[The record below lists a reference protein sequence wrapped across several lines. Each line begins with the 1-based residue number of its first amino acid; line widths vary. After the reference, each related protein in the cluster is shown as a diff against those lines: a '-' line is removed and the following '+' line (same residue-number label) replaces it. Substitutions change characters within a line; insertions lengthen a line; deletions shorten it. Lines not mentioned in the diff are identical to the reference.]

1 MAIKLLEPAV
11 RSRLRSGFAIT
22 SVSQCVGE
30 LVENSIDAGATCV
43 AVRIDVVKFKVQVRL
58 HVINPRCTHTVGAGF

>member
-1 MAIKLLEPAV
+1 MSSKAIKLLEPAV

-43 AVRIDVVKFKVQVRL
+43 AVRVDIAKFKVQVRP
-58 HVINPRCTHTVGAGF
+58 VSE

>member
-1 MAIKLLEPAV
+1 MALKLLEPAV
-11 RSRLRSGFAIT
+11 RSRLRSGIAIT

-43 AVRIDVVKFKVQVRL
+43 AVRIDITKFKIQVIL
-58 HVINPRCTHTVGAGF
+58 GH

>member
-1 MAIKLLEPAV
+1 MALKLLEPAV
-11 RSRLRSGFAIT
+11 RSRLRSGIAIN

-43 AVRIDVVKFKVQVRL
+43 AVRIDITKFKIQVRL
-58 HVINPRCTHTVGAGF
+58 GHLF